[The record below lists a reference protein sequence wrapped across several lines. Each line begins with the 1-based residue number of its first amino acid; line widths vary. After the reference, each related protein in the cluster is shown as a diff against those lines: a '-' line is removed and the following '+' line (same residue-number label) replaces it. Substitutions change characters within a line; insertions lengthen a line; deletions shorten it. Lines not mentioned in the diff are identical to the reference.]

1 MAQWLP
7 ENWRPA
13 LTRLRDDIHRALDRW
28 LPRRRAEERETEQR
42 WLPVR
47 RSTAVEQLGSDLHT
61 GLDLWWPRWRGQE
74 EDEQRWLPS
83 LVSSGGPMIDLE
95 EADNEVIVQAE
106 LPGLDKDDFTIEVT
120 GNRLVLRGEK
130 RQETKEQRQGYY
142 YAERSYGAFAR
153 AIALP
158 CEVDAGKATATYKNG
173 LLRLTLPKTAQAKA
187 NRITVQVR

>member
-7 ENWRPA
+7 ENWRQA

-95 EADNEVIVQAE
+95 ETDDEVIVQAE

-130 RQETKEQRQGYY
+130 RQETKEQRHGYY